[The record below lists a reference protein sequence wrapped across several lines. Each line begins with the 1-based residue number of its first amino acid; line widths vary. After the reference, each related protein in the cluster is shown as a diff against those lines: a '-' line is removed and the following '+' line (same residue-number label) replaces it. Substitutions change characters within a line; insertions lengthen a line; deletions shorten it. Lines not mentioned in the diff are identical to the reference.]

1 MTILCLYVHLFS
13 DRIIVTKTGLQED
26 DFKITKELR
35 RVKLYYEDLYQI
47 IYVLA
52 QSYSCCMT
60 NCWPAFIRYIKLKS
74 MITECIRRYI
84 AKEETIYDSLETAG
98 FMEKA
103 AEINN
108 ITSGRCHIKQQNTN
122 VNKNPIGYIHNSLA
136 QWNGNMNLYKKKGK
150 HARVVFTHRFI
161 RG

>member
-35 RVKLYYEDLYQI
+35 RVKLYYEHLYQI
-47 IYVLA
+47 VYVLS

-60 NCWPAFIRYIKLKS
+60 TCMPALIRYIKLKS
-74 MITECIRRYI
+74 MITECIRRCI
-84 AKEETIYDSLETAG
+84 AKEETIYDSLETTG

-103 AEINN
+103 AEINT
-108 ITSGRCHIKQQNTN
+108 ITSGRCHLIRQNMCFQESHRLYTQRFGA
-122 VNKNPIGYIHNSLA
+122 VDPLY
-136 QWNGNMNLYKKKGK
+136 MPLYKNGGK
-150 HARVVFTHRFI
+150 ML
-161 RG
+161 G